1 MPTKTRKRKQTA
13 VPKRQI
19 ICKDALQWLPSQIN
33 LSAIVTSIPEM
44 EEVGL
49 TPATYE
55 PFFREATRLC
65 LTSLSSKGYAIF
77 LQTDRKK
84 AGWIDKSYLISDE
97 ARKAGFKMMWHKIAL
112 RQEPGT
118 SGLFRPT
125 YSHML
130 CYSKVGK
137 PGKLFPDVIHRGSV
151 TYDNG
156 FGIDA
161 VTAVLDYLKAQGINS
176 VTDPFVG
183 SGTTVALANKLG
195 MTATGVDIDPKQCAK
210 ARTLKLV

>member
-1 MPTKTRKRKQTA
+1 MPTKTRKRKAPT
-13 VPKRQI
+13 RQI
-19 ICKDALQWLPSQIN
+19 ICKDALQWLPTQTN
-33 LSAIVTSIPEM
+33 CSAIVTSIPEM

-49 TPATYE
+49 TPSTYE

-65 LTSLSSKGYAIF
+65 LSALHPNGYAIF

-97 ARKAGFKMMWHKIAL
+97 ASKAGFKMMWHKIAL

-130 CYSKVGK
+130 CYSKKGK

-151 TYDNG
+151 TYENG

-161 VTAVLDYLKAQGINS
+161 VTAVLEYLKAQGIKS
-176 VTDPFVG
+176 VIDPFVG

-195 MTATGVDIDPKQCAK
+195 MDAVGVDIDPKQCKK
-210 ARTLKLV
+210 AILLKIE